1 MDKNQLY
8 GLILEKIDS
17 KLDVWLVYRENSYET
32 VLGDGFYI
40 YINAAFLNE
49 DRAKEYAAAE
59 RRASMTASPEY
70 GAHYYIYRARL
81 FLEPRNYDPC
91 VKFTEFVTVFDDA
104 CKKKRNRADNRR
116 YRTEVEK
123 LNEVFNIE
131 NIML

>member
-8 GLILEKIDS
+8 GLIFEKMDS
-17 KLDVWLVYRENSYET
+17 ELDVWLAYREDRYET
-32 VLGDGFYI
+32 LIGDGFYI

-49 DRAKEYAAAE
+49 DAAKEYAAAE
-59 RRASMTASPEY
+59 RRASVSGPSKD

-104 CKKKRNRADNRR
+104 
-116 YRTEVEK
+116 YRKEEIEPSIDDIA
-123 LNEVFNIE
+123 LNLKN
-131 NIML
+131 